1 MCCMNPGL
9 FFLKATLG
17 TADNNLFWKVGIGH
31 RDQMGLLLGYHHLT
45 VAELAVELSTFM
57 VLKDFNLL
65 HLAQN

>member
-9 FFLKATLG
+9 FVFKATLA
-17 TADNNLFWKVGIGH
+17 TADNNVFWKVGIGH
-31 RDQMGLLLGYHHLT
+31 RDWMELLFGYHHLT
-45 VAELAVELSTFM
+45 VAELAMELSTFM